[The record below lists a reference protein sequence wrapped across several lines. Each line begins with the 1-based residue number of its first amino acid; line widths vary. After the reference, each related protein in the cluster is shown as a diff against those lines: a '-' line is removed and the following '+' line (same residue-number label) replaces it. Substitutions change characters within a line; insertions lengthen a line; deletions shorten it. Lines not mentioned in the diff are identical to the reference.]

1 MECHISGQESKQ
13 DLFNI
18 CEKILNEI
26 NKLNERINIMD
37 NKINIIDN
45 KINNKS
51 IKNDTI
57 LIEDLRELKKEDLII
72 NEKDILHAL
81 QYRDYRS
88 ILKIFKIYYKN
99 KLNNNFPYPIKIVGK
114 SSCEYYCNNKWN
126 SDSYCYHARE
136 VIFYNI
142 QNLFIKYNILDKI
155 CTEEFLLNQDFIIK
169 LSNEKYQKSIFK
181 NILEEIRITS

>member
-1 MECHISGQESKQ
+1 MDSQESNEISNQ

-18 CEKILNEI
+18 CEKILNEM
-26 NKLNERINIMD
+26 NKLSER
-37 NKINIIDN
+37 INIIDN
-45 KINNKS
+45 KLNNKS

-57 LIEDLRELKKEDLII
+57 SIEDLKELKKEDLII
-72 NEKDILHAL
+72 NEKDILSAL

-88 ILKIFKIYYKN
+88 ILRIFKIYYKN

-155 CTEEFLLNQDFIIK
+155 CTEEFLLNQEFIIK
-169 LSNEKYQKSIFK
+169 LSNEKFQKNIFK
-181 NILEEIRITS
+181 NIL

>member
-1 MECHISGQESKQ
+1 MENQESIQ
-13 DLFNI
+13 TSIQSLFNI
-18 CEKILNEI
+18 SEKILNEI
-26 NKLNERINIMD
+26 NKLNERINI
-37 NKINIIDN
+37 IDN
-45 KINNKS
+45 KINNKL
-51 IKNDTI
+51 IKNDII

-72 NEKDILHAL
+72 NAKDILDSL

-88 ILKIFKIYYKN
+88 ILRIFKIYYKN

-126 SDSYCYHARE
+126 PDSYCYHSRE

-155 CTEEFLLNQDFIIK
+155 STEDFLLNQDFIIK
-169 LSNEKYQKSIFK
+169 LSNEKFQKSIFK

>member
-1 MECHISGQESKQ
+1 MELQASGHESKQ

-18 CEKILNEI
+18 FSQILNEI
-26 NKLNERINIMD
+26 NKLNERINIID
-37 NKINIIDN
+37 NKINI
-45 KINNKS
+45 INNKS

-57 LIEDLRELKKEDLII
+57 LIENLRELKKEDLII
-72 NEKDILHAL
+72 NEKDILDAL

-88 ILKIFKIYYKN
+88 ILRIFKIYYKN

-114 SSCEYYCNNKWN
+114 ASCEYYCNNKWN
-126 SDSYCYHARE
+126 SDSYCYHTRE

-155 CTEEFLLNQDFIIK
+155 CTEDFLLNQDFIIK
-169 LSNEKYQKSIFK
+169 LSTEKYQKTIFK
-181 NILEEIRITS
+181 NILEEIRINMS